1 MVDHTLIDVPSANV
15 YLDFRHYKG
24 HCKVMCVSS
33 PVYPVIIGREVHARC
48 CQTQTGRLKSRK
60 ELKLGPVGAT
70 TMSMTTKVVICL
82 VGCTGVQQSGNK
94 TRYSKKK
101 PAQTEKNDNHATQDV
116 KVQEGTMKERVFAGP
131 CLTRAQVKKSD
142 KIQPLKVKEAMLSVK
157 NVYHRRSSEEGFY
170 SEESFDRVG
179 KLIIRENYVGKFFM
193 KNGLLYRKHQETKTG
208 RS

>member
-1 MVDHTLIDVPSANV
+1 
-15 YLDFRHYKG
+15 
-24 HCKVMCVSS
+24 MCVSS

-82 VGCTGVQQSGNK
+82 VGCTGVQQSGTK

-101 PAQTEKNDNHATQDV
+101 PAQTEKMITVLHKMSKFKRAPW
-116 KVQEGTMKERVFAGP
+116 KERVFAGP

-142 KIQPLKVKEAMLSVK
+142 KIQPLKVKEAMLSVDK
-157 NVYHRRSSEEGFY
+157 STIEDLQKKDSTL
-170 SEESFDRVG
+170 
-179 KLIIRENYVGKFFM
+179 KKALIG
-193 KNGLLYRKHQETKTG
+193 
-208 RS
+208 